1 MAEQHQAQEQHE
13 QTAEELHELKRIRRE
28 KLAEL
33 QAAGND
39 PFQQVRF
46 ERDHY
51 TSDIHEHFDELEGKT
66 VRLAGRMMSKR
77 IMGKAS
83 FSDMTDRYGRLQLYI
98 KRDNVGEDVYKGYK
112 KFDIGDIIGIEGEV
126 FRTQKGEIS
135 VAVTELT
142 LLAKNLNPLPEKW
155 HGLKDTDMRYRQRY
169 VDLIVNPGVR
179 DTFEKRSAIVREIRN
194 FMDSRGF
201 MEVETPCLNTI
212 PGGAAARPF
221 ITHHNALDMDMYLRI
236 APELY
241 LKRLVVGGF
250 ERVFELNRSFR
261 NEGVDVRH
269 NPEFTMMEFYAA
281 YKEYHWLMDY
291 TEKLLRTVAEK
302 TIGTAIIQYQGHTI
316 DLTKPFDRLTAK
328 EAVLKYAPQ
337 YTAEQL
343 EDKDFMQEE
352 LKRLG
357 EPAKADAG
365 VGALQMAMFEA
376 VAESKLIQP
385 TYIIDYPVEISPLAR
400 ASDKVPGITERFE
413 LFMAGRETAN
423 GFSELN
429 DPQDQAA
436 RFMAQAKLKASG
448 DDEAMY
454 YDADYVRALEYGLP
468 PTGGCGVGLDR
479 FVMLLTD
486 SPSIRDVLL
495 FPHMRPEA

>member
-1 MAEQHQAQEQHE
+1 
-13 QTAEELHELKRIRRE
+13 
-28 KLAEL
+28 
-33 QAAGND
+33 
-39 PFQQVRF
+39 
-46 ERDHY
+46 
-51 TSDIHEHFDELEGKT
+51 
-66 VRLAGRMMSKR
+66 
-77 IMGKAS
+77 
-83 FSDMTDRYGRLQLYI
+83 
-98 KRDNVGEDVYKGYK
+98 
-112 KFDIGDIIGIEGEV
+112 
-126 FRTQKGEIS
+126 
-135 VAVTELT
+135 
-142 LLAKNLNPLPEKW
+142 
-155 HGLKDTDMRYRQRY
+155 
-169 VDLIVNPGVR
+169 
-179 DTFEKRSAIVREIRN
+179 
-194 FMDSRGF
+194 
-201 MEVETPCLNTI
+201 
-212 PGGAAARPF
+212 
-221 ITHHNALDMDMYLRI
+221 
-236 APELY
+236 
-241 LKRLVVGGF
+241 
-250 ERVFELNRSFR
+250 
-261 NEGVDVRH
+261 
-269 NPEFTMMEFYAA
+269 
-281 YKEYHWLMDY
+281 
-291 TEKLLRTVAEK
+291 
-302 TIGTAIIQYQGHTI
+302 
-316 DLTKPFDRLTAK
+316 
-328 EAVLKYAPQ
+328 
-337 YTAEQL
+337 
-343 EDKDFMQEE
+343 MQEE

-365 VGALQMAMFEA
+365 VGALQMAMFVA

>member
-142 LLAKNLNPLPEKW
+142 LLSKNLNPLPEKW

-221 ITHHNALDMDMYLRI
+221 ITHHNALDIDMYLRI
-236 APELY
+236 ATELH
-241 LKRLVVGGF
+241 LKRLIVGGL
-250 ERVFELNRSFR
+250 ERVYESRPYLPQRGHGHPSQPGIHHHRAVSGLHRLSGHDGHHRGHGTSMSARRFCGSTKVMYQ
-261 NEGVDVRH
+261 GVEIDFSKGWKRM
-269 NPEFTMMEFYAA
+269 TMAEAV
-281 YKEYHWLMDY
+281 KEYAGIDFY
-291 TEKLLRTVAEK
+291 GVCLRRRRSRPLRPRVSRSSRA
-302 TIGTAIIQYQGHTI
+302 
-316 DLTKPFDRLTAK
+316 R
-328 EAVLKYAPQ
+328 
-337 YTAEQL
+337 
-343 EDKDFMQEE
+343 
-352 LKRLG
+352 R
-357 EPAKADAG
+357 AG
-365 VGALQMAMFEA
+365 A
-376 VAESKLIQP
+376 
-385 TYIIDYPVEISPLAR
+385 T
-400 ASDKVPGITERFE
+400 
-413 LFMAGRETAN
+413 
-423 GFSELN
+423 
-429 DPQDQAA
+429 
-436 RFMAQAKLKASG
+436 
-448 DDEAMY
+448 
-454 YDADYVRALEYGLP
+454 
-468 PTGGCGVGLDR
+468 
-479 FVMLLTD
+479 
-486 SPSIRDVLL
+486 
-495 FPHMRPEA
+495 

>member
-1 MAEQHQAQEQHE
+1 MAEENIQTNAPEQDLSE
-13 QTAEELHELKRIRRE
+13 ILKVRRE
-28 KLAEL
+28 KLAALRAE
-33 QAAGND
+33 GRD
-39 PFQQVRF
+39 PFKETRF
-46 ERDHY
+46 DVTHHAQ
-51 TSDIHEHFDELEGKT
+51 DIKDNFDALEGSE
-66 VRLAGRMMSKR
+66 VRVAGRLMSKR
-77 IMGKAS
+77 GMGKVS
-83 FSDMTDRYGRLQLYI
+83 FCDLQDKSGRIQLYAR
-98 KRDNVGEDVYKGYK
+98 KDEMDEEEYNRFK
-112 KFDIGDIIGIEGEV
+112 KYDIGDIVGVKGFV
-126 FRTQKGEIS
+126 FRTRKGEIS
-135 VAVTELT
+135 IHATEITMLSKS
-142 LLAKNLNPLPEKW
+142 LLPLPEKW
-155 HGLKDTDMRYRQRY
+155 HGLKDQDTRYRQRY
-169 VDLIVNPGVR
+169 VDLIMNESTR
-179 DTFEKRSAIVREIRN
+179 RTFMIRSKAIAETRK
-194 FMDSRGF
+194 FMMEHHF
-201 MEVETPCLNTI
+201 MEVETPMLHPI
-212 PGGAAARPF
+212 PGGANAKPF

-302 TIGTAIIQYQGHTI
+302 TIGTAVIQYQGHTI

>member
-1 MAEQHQAQEQHE
+1 MEQENRNQQNAAPQVSIGDQI
-13 QTAEELHELKRIRRE
+13 KVRRE
-28 KLAEL
+28 KLAQL
-33 QAAGND
+33 QAEGMD
-39 PFQQVRF
+39 PFAITRF
-46 ERDHY
+46 VSTTTAQEIKD
-51 TSDIHEHFDELEGKT
+51 HFDEMEGKP
-66 VRLAGRMMSKR
+66 VSIAGRLMSKR
-77 IMGKAS
+77 GMGKVS
-83 FSDMTDRYGRLQLYI
+83 FCDLQDKTGRIQLYAR
-98 KRDNVGEDVYKGYK
+98 KDEMDEAEYNRFK
-112 KFDIGDIIGIEGEV
+112 KYDIGDIVGVEGEI
-126 FRTQKGEIS
+126 FRTQRGEMS
-135 VAVTELT
+135 VRAKKIT
-142 LLAKNLNPLPEKW
+142 LLSKSLLPLPEKF
-155 HGLKDTDMRYRQRY
+155 HGLTDKETRYRQRY
-169 VDLIVNPGVR
+169 VDLIMNESTR
-179 DTFEKRSAIVREIRN
+179 RTFMIRSKAIAETRK
-194 FMDSRGF
+194 FMMEHHF
-201 MEVETPCLNTI
+201 MEVETPMLHPI
-212 PGGAAARPF
+212 PGGANAKPF

-302 TIGTAIIQYQGHTI
+302 TIGTAVIQYQGHTI